1 MSFVVTP
8 RQFTQRAEFYH
19 QLAQLTSAGIGVL
32 PALEQLKRNPPARSY
47 REPIQQL
54 LGELAQGRTLTGSL
68 QQLDA
73 WLPEFDIALIDAG
86 ERSGRLDACFR
97 LLADY
102 YNDQARITKQMI
114 SQLLYP
120 AALVHLAAIIFII
133 VLPFA
138 HSQFNASLILL
149 SAKAALALAP
159 LYLATAFIIY
169 ATQSRHGEKWRAL
182 IEAIFRWIPIL
193 GKARHY
199 LALARLAA
207 ALEALISAGVNIIQ
221 AWDLAASASGSP
233 ALRRAVA
240 AMKPE
245 VVAGQTP
252 AEAIRK
258 QSQFPVL
265 FANLY
270 SSGEVSGK
278 LDETLRRLYALYQEE
293 GSHKLQSFAQ
303 WMPRLIYMLVA
314 LVVAYEIIQA
324 WNGLYGPQSELSHII
339 NEK

>member
-1 MSFVVTP
+1 MSFIVTP
-8 RQFTQRAEFYH
+8 RQFAHRAEFYH

-32 PALEQLKRNPPARSY
+32 PALEQLKLNPPARSY
-47 REPIQQL
+47 REPIQRL
-54 LGELAQGRTLTGSL
+54 LAELAQGRTLTGSL

-102 YNDQARITKQMI
+102 YNDQARITKQVI
-114 SQLLYP
+114 SQLMYP
-120 AALVHLAAIIFII
+120 VALVHLAAIIFII

-138 HSQFNASLILL
+138 RSQLNFSRLPLFFIE
-149 SAKAALALAP
+149 AALALAP
-159 LYLATAFIIY
+159 LYLVTAFIIY

-182 IEAIFRWIPIL
+182 IESIFRWIPIL
-193 GKARHY
+193 GKARHF

-221 AWDLAASASGSP
+221 AWDLAANASGSP

-240 AMKPE
+240 VMKPK

-252 AEAIRK
+252 AEEVRQCAA
-258 QSQFPVL
+258 FPVL

-270 SSGEVSGK
+270 ASGEVSGK
-278 LDETLRRLYALYQEE
+278 LDETLRRLYAHYQEE
-293 GSHKLQSFAQ
+293 GSHKLQMFAQ
-303 WMPRLIYMLVA
+303 WMPWLIYMLVA
-314 LVVAYEIIQA
+314 GMVAYNVIKFWTGYFNQISA
-324 WNGLYGPQSELSHII
+324 ISNGF
-339 NEK
+339 

>member
-1 MSFVVTP
+1 MFCP
-8 RQFTQRAEFYH
+8 RWNSSNSIR
-19 QLAQLTSAGIGVL
+19 
-32 PALEQLKRNPPARSY
+32 PPDLIANRSIACSPNSRKAARWPVRCSNST
-47 REPIQQL
+47 R
-54 LGELAQGRTLTGSL
+54 
-68 QQLDA
+68 

-120 AALVHLAAIIFII
+120 VGLVHLAAIIFII

-138 HSQFNASLILL
+138 RSQFNASLIQLT
-149 SAKAALALAP
+149 AKAALALAP

-182 IEAIFRWIPIL
+182 IESVFRWIPLL
-193 GKARHY
+193 GKARHF

-221 AWDLAASASGSP
+221 AWDLAANASGSP

-240 AMKPE
+240 SMKPK

-252 AEAIRK
+252 AEEVRK
-258 QSQFPVL
+258 CSAFPVL

-270 SSGEVSGK
+270 ASGEVSGK
-278 LDETLRRLYALYQEE
+278 LDETLRRLYAHYQEE
-293 GSHKLQSFAQ
+293 GSHKLQMFAQ
-303 WMPRLIYMLVA
+303 WMPRLIYGLVA
-314 LVVAYEIIQA
+314 ALVAYNVIKFWTGYFASDFKNLRRILISALNLRKLFSPDDAE
-324 WNGLYGPQSELSHII
+324 
-339 NEK
+339 